1 VHAVVADQLVLQ
13 FHGYGG
19 LAGGGQAGQPDCE
32 ALLVAQFGALLAGEG
47 AGVEGDVAVVGLVWC
62 RGGMGVGLGSY
73 VDILEE
79 LHTVQRRCRKKKDE
93 GQLKR
98 GRVRRK
104 EDPRGSQILAVKYTM
119 AQLYTSGLS

>member
-1 VHAVVADQLVLQ
+1 
-13 FHGYGG
+13 
-19 LAGGGQAGQPDCE
+19 
-32 ALLVAQFGALLAGEG
+32 
-47 AGVEGDVAVVGLVWC
+47 VEGDVAVVGLVWC